1 MSDYEKR
8 KGNRD
13 QAEFYARR
21 ALYYVK
27 ICLQRNM
34 ALKSYSE

>member
-1 MSDYEKR
+1 ME
-8 KGNRD
+8 
-13 QAEFYARR
+13 QAEFYAKR

-34 ALKSYSE
+34 ALKSYSYEKYASMI